1 MCEPQSFAIAS
12 GVAGAAQLGMNFLG
26 QSAAAGQAAENNR
39 VANEF
44 AIKMAKYEN
53 ERYLRNAASV
63 KNSVSEQTNALVD
76 RANQLKR
83 QAIFRAEREARNA
96 RAGSAAVLVSRD
108 ETTGQ
113 TIAALQN
120 EALRLSAA
128 NEEIIFNNLENDIR
142 QTNRQVRGVFA
153 RGQNALEKLYPD
165 PRQPLG
171 LPPAGPSPLGL
182 VLGLTSLGFDTA
194 SNYLDLKEK

>member
-120 EALRLSAA
+120 EALRLSAE

-171 LPPAGPSPLGL
+171 LPPVGPSPLGL

-194 SNYLDLKEK
+194 SNYLDLKE

>member
-1 MCEPQSFAIAS
+1 
-12 GVAGAAQLGMNFLG
+12 MNFLG

-171 LPPAGPSPLGL
+171 LPPVGPSPLGL

-194 SNYLDLKEK
+194 SNYLDLKE